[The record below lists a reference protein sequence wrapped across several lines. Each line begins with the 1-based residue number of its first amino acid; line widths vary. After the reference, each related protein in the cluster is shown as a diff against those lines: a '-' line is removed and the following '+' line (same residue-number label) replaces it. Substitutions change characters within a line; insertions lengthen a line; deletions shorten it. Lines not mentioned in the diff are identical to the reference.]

1 MAKDTIHQKIWK
13 RTENGLEISIPKII
27 RSDIG
32 FQLMFG
38 KNEDYDYEQSLIK
51 KHHDSYSPTIY
62 TEDQLK
68 DLFK

>member
-38 KNEDYDYEQSLIK
+38 KNEDYDYEQSFDQEASRFLLTNYIYRRSIK
-51 KHHDSYSPTIY
+51 R
-62 TEDQLK
+62 
-68 DLFK
+68 FV